1 MGNCPTKCLN
11 FFKSEN
17 SQNPQD
23 PSYNLMIEKKE
34 KKSEDNDLT

>member
-1 MGNCPTKCLN
+1 MGNCLN
-11 FFKSEN
+11 FFKSNN

-23 PSYNLMIEKKE
+23 PSYNLMTE